1 MKKIFFKFFLLF
13 STLLSLGFAAESKNQ
28 ELRIGAI
35 LPLTGDYQ
43 EIGNNVLKTF
53 ELTLFEL
60 PNVNVVLIPFD
71 TKVAP
76 VEQNLPFKSCN
87 HKRLTLF

>member
-35 LPLTGDYQ
+35 FLLLV
-43 EIGNNVLKTF
+43 I
-53 ELTLFEL
+53 
-60 PNVNVVLIPFD
+60 
-71 TKVAP
+71 TK
-76 VEQNLPFKSCN
+76 K
-87 HKRLTLF
+87 